1 MIVGK
6 EKIPISKEE
15 IKKIKCLEAP
25 GLKLIGFK
33 PKSYLQPIHNY
44 R

>member
-6 EKIPISKEE
+6 EKIAISNEE
-15 IKKIKCLEAP
+15 IKKIKCLESP

-33 PKSYLQPIHNY
+33 PKNCL
-44 R
+44 